1 MKSILLSITV
11 IISVIFIP
19 VESLAQ
25 SNVTNGLVITFD
37 TIPVINANIKAKGSK
52 QEVITDSNGR
62 FEIECESDDVLTVSA
77 NGFNSE
83 KVKLDGESGNLKINL
98 KLKSGDKNLKA
109 AIDNGHVSNAESFSA
124 IASKNSSG
132 EDYSQYAN
140 IYEILQGKFPGV
152 QIINGEIIIRGMSS
166 MQMEPNTPNSA
177 LIVVDGV
184 INNSSILN
192 TLPTSE
198 VESIKI
204 VKDGGSALYGSRGGN
219 GVVVIKMK
227 K

>member
-1 MKSILLSITV
+1 
-11 IISVIFIP
+11 
-19 VESLAQ
+19 
-25 SNVTNGLVITFD
+25 
-37 TIPVINANIKAKGSK
+37 
-52 QEVITDSNGR
+52 
-62 FEIECESDDVLTVSA
+62 
-77 NGFNSE
+77 
-83 KVKLDGESGNLKINL
+83 
-98 KLKSGDKNLKA
+98 
-109 AIDNGHVSNAESFSA
+109 
-124 IASKNSSG
+124 
-132 EDYSQYAN
+132 
-140 IYEILQGKFPGV
+140 
-152 QIINGEIIIRGMSS
+152 
-166 MQMEPNTPNSA
+166 MEPNTPNSA

>member
-1 MKSILLSITV
+1 MKGILVSIIILISALIIQMESFAQTV
-11 IISVIFIP
+11 MVRGE
-19 VESLAQ
+19 V
-25 SNVTNGLVITFD
+25 VTFD
-37 TIPVINANIKAKGSK
+37 SIPVINANIKAKGSK

-98 KLKSGDKNLKA
+98 KLKSGDKNIKA

-124 IASKNSSG
+124 LASKNNSG

-152 QIINGEIIIRGMSS
+152 QISNGEIIIRGMSS
-166 MQMEPNTPNSA
+166 MQMEPDTPNSA

-192 TLPTSE
+192 TLITSE